1 VLGKLKSGSD
11 FGELAKLQSKDTG
24 SAASGGDLGWAD
36 RSSFVK
42 PFADKL
48 FSMKAG
54 ELSDPVKTEF
64 GYHIIKLESVQPEVV
79 KSLAE
84 VRAVVEDGVRAEKAT
99 EIFAER
105 EDQLQTILQQQP
117 NLALPALAQKIQ
129 LPVQE
134 LTNFSRGQPSP
145 LGPSAEFD
153 EVVFSDAVLNRRQI
167 SRPITIGEDRLMVVQ
182 VIDSQPSTF
191 EKFESVREKV
201 RDAATASQAA
211 ELLRN
216 TVDKLVS
223 DINSVDDLTS
233 KATNVKGRFQSSR
246 FIDRTD
252 PSVPLKL
259 RGSVFEANRPKAGKP
274 VVGSVIL
281 DNGDAA
287 VFVVTDSRNVAD
299 TLDPATRS
307 ARIRQGITLSGQA
320 TLASYVNDLRA
331 TSNVEK
337 NVQGFQ

>member
-1 VLGKLKSGSD
+1 
-11 FGELAKLQSKDTG
+11 
-24 SAASGGDLGWAD
+24 
-36 RSSFVK
+36 
-42 PFADKL
+42 
-48 FSMKAG
+48 
-54 ELSDPVKTEF
+54 
-64 GYHIIKLESVQPEVV
+64 
-79 KSLAE
+79 LAE
-84 VRAVVEDGVRAEKAT
+84 VRAVVEDGIRTEKAT

-216 TVDKLVS
+216 TVD
-223 DINSVDDLTS
+223 DLTS

-307 ARIRQGITLSGQA
+307 ARIRQGITLSGQT